1 MGINAPLTQN
11 LTPNKTFFWFF
22 LPTGLAMIL
31 FTGLPI
37 ISTGIQSFYAYH
49 DQVVKEVKKCDPF
62 ACTVSIVVD
71 NEETTKLRE
80 AKPLGKFNG
89 FGTYI
94 DRNHLAIYEIKK
106 FWNETENLGAFVDQV
121 TNLPFYKALIF
132 TLTYCLFVTPN
143 VLLLGF
149 IIALSLNAVARKI
162 RGPLIFGT
170 ILPMIVTPLVGSLV
184 LFWMIDSQGI
194 IGANIQNLMNDPYL
208 SLKSSKTLT
217 WITIIIYGIWHHS
230 PFAFVVFYAALQTVP
245 QEPVEAAI
253 IDGASRFQRIKHI
266 VLPHI
271 YPVVTFVALIS
282 LMDNF
287 RVFEPIIGFS
297 AEGSAQSL
305 SWLIYD
311 NLVNEEVILFGSAA
325 ATSMMTIVGIAI
337 LLAPVLIRTWKEFKT
352 AR

>member
-1 MGINAPLTQN
+1 
-11 LTPNKTFFWFF
+11 
-22 LPTGLAMIL
+22 MIL
-31 FTGLPI
+31 FIGLPI
-37 ISTGIQSFYAYH
+37 ISTGIQSFYAQH
-49 DQVVKEVKKCDPF
+49 DQILIEVKKCDTF
-62 ACTVSIVVD
+62 GCKTSVVVD
-71 NEETTKLRE
+71 QEATSKIKEE
-80 AKPLGKFNG
+80 KPLGKFNG

-94 DRNHLAIYEIKK
+94 DRNHLAS
-106 FWNETENLGAFVDQV
+106 DQV
-121 TNLPFYKALIF
+121 SEFWSESKSLGEFIGKVVNLPFYKALVF
-132 TLTYCLFVTPN
+132 TLTYCVIVTPC

-149 IIALSLNAVARKI
+149 IIALSLNAISRKI

-184 LFWMIDSQGI
+184 LFWMIDAEGI
-194 IGANIQNLMNDPYL
+194 IGANLQILMDDPYL
-208 SLKSSKTLT
+208 SVKSSKALT
-217 WITIIIYGIWHHS
+217 WITIIIYGVWHHS

-245 QEPVEAAI
+245 QEPLEASI
-253 IDGASRFQRIKHI
+253 IDGASRFQRVKHI

-325 ATSMMTIVGIAI
+325 ATSIMTIVGISII
-337 LLAPVLIRTWKEFKT
+337 LTPVLLRTWKEFRT
-352 AR
+352 NR

>member
-1 MGINAPLTQN
+1 M
-11 LTPNKTFFWFF
+11 PNKSFFWFF
-22 LPTGLAMIL
+22 LPAGLAMIL
-31 FTGLPI
+31 FIGLPI
-37 ISTGIQSFYAYH
+37 ISTGIQSFYAQH
-49 DQVVKEVKKCDPF
+49 DQVLKEVKKCDPF
-62 ACTVSIVVD
+62 GCKVSVQID
-71 NEETTKLRE
+71 QE
-80 AKPLGKFNG
+80 ASAKIRQEKPLGKFNG

-94 DRNHLAIYEIKK
+94 DRNHLAFEELSEL
-106 FWNETENLGAFVDQV
+106 WGESNSTEEFVGKA

-132 TLTYCLFVTPN
+132 TLTYCIIVTPC

-149 IIALSLNAVARKI
+149 IIALSLNAVSRKI

-184 LFWMIDSQGI
+184 LFWMVDAEGV
-194 IGANIQNLMNDPYL
+194 IGANLQILMNDPYL
-208 SLKSSKTLT
+208 SVKSSKTLT

-245 QEPVEAAI
+245 QEPLEASI
-253 IDGASRFQRIKHI
+253 IDGASRFQRVKHI

-297 AEGSAQSL
+297 AQGSAQSL

-325 ATSMMTIVGIAI
+325 ATSIMTIIGIAI
-337 LLAPVLIRTWKEFKT
+337 ILTPVLIRTWREFRT
-352 AR
+352 VR

>member
-1 MGINAPLTQN
+1 M
-11 LTPNKTFFWFF
+11 PNKTFFWFF

-31 FTGLPI
+31 FIGLPI
-37 ISTGIQSFYAYH
+37 ISAGVQSLYAKH
-49 DQVVKEVKKCDPF
+49 DQIVKEVKKCDPF
-62 ACTVSIVVD
+62 GCTVSIIVD
-71 NEETTKLRE
+71 QEKTSKLKEE
-80 AKPLGKFNG
+80 KPLGKFNG

-94 DRNHLAIYEIKK
+94 DRNHLAIDEISK
-106 FWNETENLGAFVDQV
+106 FWNETDSFDEFTDQV
-121 TNLPFYKALIF
+121 SNLPFYKALIF

-149 IIALSLNAVARKI
+149 LIALSLNAVARRI

-194 IGANIQNLMNDPYL
+194 IGANLQNLMNDPYL

-245 QEPVEAAI
+245 QEPIEAAI
-253 IDGASRFQRIKHI
+253 IDGASRFQRIRHI

-325 ATSMMTIVGIAI
+325 ATSMMTIIGIAI
-337 LLAPVLIRTWKEFKT
+337 LLAPVLIRTWKEFRT
-352 AR
+352 VR

>member
-1 MGINAPLTQN
+1 M
-11 LTPNKTFFWFF
+11 PNKTFFWFF

-31 FTGLPI
+31 FIGLPI
-37 ISTGIQSFYAYH
+37 ISTGIQSFYAQH

-62 ACTVSIVVD
+62 GCTVSIVVD

-89 FGTYI
+89 FGTYV
-94 DRNHLAIYEIKK
+94 DRNHLAIDEIKK
-106 FWNETENLGAFVDQV
+106 FWNETESFGAFVDQV

-194 IGANIQNLMNDPYL
+194 IGANIQNLMNDPY
-208 SLKSSKTLT
+208 
-217 WITIIIYGIWHHS
+217 
-230 PFAFVVFYAALQTVP
+230 
-245 QEPVEAAI
+245 
-253 IDGASRFQRIKHI
+253 
-266 VLPHI
+266 
-271 YPVVTFVALIS
+271 
-282 LMDNF
+282 
-287 RVFEPIIGFS
+287 
-297 AEGSAQSL
+297 
-305 SWLIYD
+305 
-311 NLVNEEVILFGSAA
+311 
-325 ATSMMTIVGIAI
+325 
-337 LLAPVLIRTWKEFKT
+337 
-352 AR
+352 

>member
-1 MGINAPLTQN
+1 M
-11 LTPNKTFFWFF
+11 PNKSFFWFF

-31 FTGLPI
+31 FIGLPI
-37 ISTGIQSFYAYH
+37 ISTGIQSFYSQH
-49 DQVVKEVKKCDPF
+49 DQILKEVKKCDPF
-62 ACTVSIVVD
+62 GCVVSVQID
-71 NEETTKLRE
+71 QEETLKIKKE
-80 AKPLGKFNG
+80 KPLGKFNG
-89 FGTYI
+89 FGTYV
-94 DRNHLAIYEIKK
+94 DRNHLAFDELSALWKES
-106 FWNETENLGAFVDQV
+106 NSLGEFIGKV

-132 TLTYCLFVTPN
+132 TLTYCIIVTPC

-149 IIALSLNAVARKI
+149 IIALSLNAVSRKI

-184 LFWMIDSQGI
+184 LFWMVDAEGI
-194 IGANIQNLMNDPYL
+194 IGANLQILMNDPYL
-208 SLKSSKTLT
+208 SVKSSKSLT

-245 QEPVEAAI
+245 QEPLEASI
-253 IDGASRFQRIKHI
+253 IDGASRFQRVRHI

-297 AEGSAQSL
+297 AQGSAQSL

-325 ATSMMTIVGIAI
+325 ATSIMTIIGIAI
-337 LLAPVLIRTWKEFKT
+337 ILAPVLIRTWREFRT
-352 AR
+352 VR

>member
-1 MGINAPLTQN
+1 
-11 LTPNKTFFWFF
+11 
-22 LPTGLAMIL
+22 MIL
-31 FTGLPI
+31 FIGLPI
-37 ISTGIQSFYAYH
+37 ISTGVQSLYAKH
-49 DQVVKEVKKCDPF
+49 DQIVKEVKKCDPF
-62 ACTVSIVVD
+62 GCTVSIIV
-71 NEETTKLRE
+71 NQEETSKLIE
-80 AKPLGKFNG
+80 KKPLGKFNG

-94 DRNHLAIYEIKK
+94 DRNHLAIDEISK
-106 FWNETENLGAFVDQV
+106 FWNETNSFDEFTDQV
-121 TNLPFYKALIF
+121 SNLPFYKALIF

-149 IIALSLNAVARKI
+149 LIALSLNAVARRI

-194 IGANIQNLMNDPYL
+194 IGANLQNLMNDPYL

-245 QEPVEAAI
+245 QEPIEAAI
-253 IDGASRFQRIKHI
+253 IDGASRFQRIRHI

-325 ATSMMTIVGIAI
+325 ATSMMTIIGIAI
-337 LLAPVLIRTWKEFKT
+337 LLAPVLIRTWKEFRT
-352 AR
+352 VR

>member
-1 MGINAPLTQN
+1 M
-11 LTPNKTFFWFF
+11 PNKSFFWFF
-22 LPTGLAMIL
+22 LPAGLAMIL
-31 FTGLPI
+31 FIGLPI
-37 ISTGIQSFYAYH
+37 ISTGIQSFYSQH
-49 DQVVKEVKKCDPF
+49 DQVLKEVKKCDPF
-62 ACTVSIVVD
+62 GCKVSVQID
-71 NEETTKLRE
+71 QEASSIIREE
-80 AKPLGKFNG
+80 KPLGKFNG

-94 DRNHLAIYEIKK
+94 DRNHLAFDELSEL
-106 FWNETENLGAFVDQV
+106 WGESNSTGEFVDKI

-132 TLTYCLFVTPN
+132 TLTYCIIVTPC

-149 IIALSLNAVARKI
+149 IIALSLNAVSRKI

-184 LFWMIDSQGI
+184 LFWMVDAEGI
-194 IGANIQNLMNDPYL
+194 IGANLQILMSDPYL
-208 SLKSSKTLT
+208 SVKSSKTLT
-217 WITIIIYGIWHHS
+217 WITLIIYGIWHHS

-245 QEPVEAAI
+245 QEPLEASI
-253 IDGASRFQRIKHI
+253 IDGASRFQRVKHI
-266 VLPHI
+266 ILPHI

-297 AEGSAQSL
+297 AQGSAQSL

-325 ATSMMTIVGIAI
+325 ATSIMTIIGIAI
-337 LLAPVLIRTWKEFKT
+337 ILAPVLIRTWREFRT
-352 AR
+352 ER

>member
-1 MGINAPLTQN
+1 M
-11 LTPNKTFFWFF
+11 PNKTFFWFF

-31 FTGLPI
+31 FIGFPI
-37 ISTGIQSFYAYH
+37 ISAGVQSLYAKH
-49 DQVVKEVKKCDPF
+49 DQIVKEVKKCDPF
-62 ACTVSIVVD
+62 GCTVSIIVD
-71 NEETTKLRE
+71 QEQTSKLKEE
-80 AKPLGKFNG
+80 KPLGKFNG

-94 DRNHLAIYEIKK
+94 DRNHLAIDEISK
-106 FWNETENLGAFVDQV
+106 FWNETDSFDEFTDQV
-121 TNLPFYKALIF
+121 FNLPFYKALIF
-132 TLTYCLFVTPN
+132 TLTYCFFVTPN

-149 IIALSLNAVARKI
+149 LIALSLNAVARRI

-184 LFWMIDSQGI
+184 LFWMIDAEGI
-194 IGANIQNLMNDPYL
+194 IGANLQNLMNDPYL

-253 IDGASRFQRIKHI
+253 IDGASRFQRIRHI

-337 LLAPVLIRTWKEFKT
+337 LLAPVLIRTWREFRT
-352 AR
+352 VR

>member
-1 MGINAPLTQN
+1 M
-11 LTPNKTFFWFF
+11 PNKSFFWFF
-22 LPTGLAMIL
+22 LPAGLAMIL
-31 FTGLPI
+31 FIGLPI
-37 ISTGIQSFYAYH
+37 ISTGIQSFYAQH
-49 DQVVKEVKKCDPF
+49 DQVLKEVKKCDPF
-62 ACTVSIVVD
+62 GCKVSVQID
-71 NEETTKLRE
+71 QEASAKIREE
-80 AKPLGKFNG
+80 KPLGKFNG

-94 DRNHLAIYEIKK
+94 DRNHLAFEELSEL
-106 FWNETENLGAFVDQV
+106 WGESNSTEEFVGKA

-132 TLTYCLFVTPN
+132 TLTYCIIVTPC

-149 IIALSLNAVARKI
+149 IIALSLNAVSRKI

-184 LFWMIDSQGI
+184 LFWMVDAEGV
-194 IGANIQNLMNDPYL
+194 IGANLQILMNDPYL
-208 SLKSSKTLT
+208 SVKSSKTLT

-245 QEPVEAAI
+245 QEPLEASI
-253 IDGASRFQRIKHI
+253 IDGASRFQRVKHI

-297 AEGSAQSL
+297 AQGSAQSL

-325 ATSMMTIVGIAI
+325 ATSIMTIIGIAI
-337 LLAPVLIRTWKEFKT
+337 ILTPVLIRTWREFRT
-352 AR
+352 IR

>member
-1 MGINAPLTQN
+1 M
-11 LTPNKTFFWFF
+11 PNKSFFWFF

-31 FTGLPI
+31 FIGLPI
-37 ISTGIQSFYAYH
+37 ISTGIQSFYSQH
-49 DQVVKEVKKCDPF
+49 DQILKEVKKCDPF
-62 ACTVSIVVD
+62 GCVVSVQID
-71 NEETTKLRE
+71 QEETLRIKKE
-80 AKPLGKFNG
+80 KPLGKFNG
-89 FGTYI
+89 FGTYV
-94 DRNHLAIYEIKK
+94 DRNHLAFDELSVLWKESNSIGEFIGK
-106 FWNETENLGAFVDQV
+106 V

-132 TLTYCLFVTPN
+132 TLTYCIIVTPC

-149 IIALSLNAVARKI
+149 VIALSLNAVSRKI

-184 LFWMIDSQGI
+184 LFWMVDAEGI
-194 IGANIQNLMNDPYL
+194 IGANLQILMNDPYL
-208 SLKSSKTLT
+208 SVKSSKSLT

-245 QEPVEAAI
+245 QEPLEASI
-253 IDGASRFQRIKHI
+253 IDGASRFQRVRHI

-297 AEGSAQSL
+297 AQGSAQSL

-325 ATSMMTIVGIAI
+325 ATSIMTIIGIAI
-337 LLAPVLIRTWKEFKT
+337 ILAPVLIRTWREFRT
-352 AR
+352 VR

>member
-1 MGINAPLTQN
+1 M
-11 LTPNKTFFWFF
+11 PNKSFFWFF
-22 LPTGLAMIL
+22 LPAGLAMIL
-31 FTGLPI
+31 FIGLPI
-37 ISTGIQSFYAYH
+37 ISTGIQSFYSQH
-49 DQVVKEVKKCDPF
+49 DQVLKEVKKCDPF
-62 ACTVSIVVD
+62 GCKVSVQID
-71 NEETTKLRE
+71 QEASAKIREE
-80 AKPLGKFNG
+80 KPLGKFNG
-89 FGTYI
+89 FGTYT
-94 DRNHLAIYEIKK
+94 DRNHLAFEELSEL
-106 FWNETENLGAFVDQV
+106 WVESNSTVEFVGKV

-132 TLTYCLFVTPN
+132 TLTYCIIVTPC

-149 IIALSLNAVARKI
+149 IIALSLNAVSRKI

-184 LFWMIDSQGI
+184 LFWMVDAEGI
-194 IGANIQNLMNDPYL
+194 IGANLQILMNDPYL
-208 SLKSSKTLT
+208 SVKSSKTLT

-245 QEPVEAAI
+245 QEPLEASI
-253 IDGASRFQRIKHI
+253 IDGASRFQRVKHI

-297 AEGSAQSL
+297 AQGSAQSL

-325 ATSMMTIVGIAI
+325 ATSIMTIIGIAI
-337 LLAPVLIRTWKEFKT
+337 ILAPVLIRTWREFRT
-352 AR
+352 VR

>member
-1 MGINAPLTQN
+1 
-11 LTPNKTFFWFF
+11 
-22 LPTGLAMIL
+22 MIL
-31 FTGLPI
+31 FIGLPI
-37 ISTGIQSFYAYH
+37 ISTGIQSFYAQH
-49 DQVVKEVKKCDPF
+49 DQILIEVKKCDPF
-62 ACTVSIVVD
+62 GCKTSVVVD
-71 NEETTKLRE
+71 QEATSKIKEE
-80 AKPLGKFNG
+80 KPLGKFNG

-94 DRNHLAIYEIKK
+94 DRNHLAS
-106 FWNETENLGAFVDQV
+106 DQV
-121 TNLPFYKALIF
+121 SEFWSESKSVGEFIGKVGNLPLYKALVF
-132 TLTYCLFVTPN
+132 TLTYCVIVTPC

-149 IIALSLNAVARKI
+149 IIALSLNAISRKI

-184 LFWMIDSQGI
+184 LFWMIDAEGI
-194 IGANIQNLMNDPYL
+194 IGANLQILMDDPYL
-208 SLKSSKTLT
+208 SVKSSKALT
-217 WITIIIYGIWHHS
+217 WITIIIYGVWHHS

-245 QEPVEAAI
+245 QEPLEASI
-253 IDGASRFQRIKHI
+253 IDGASRFQRVKHI

-325 ATSMMTIVGIAI
+325 ATSIMTIVGISII
-337 LLAPVLIRTWKEFKT
+337 LTPVLLRTWKEFRT
-352 AR
+352 NR

>member
-1 MGINAPLTQN
+1 
-11 LTPNKTFFWFF
+11 
-22 LPTGLAMIL
+22 MIL
-31 FTGLPI
+31 FIGLPI
-37 ISTGIQSFYAYH
+37 ISTGIQSFYAQH
-49 DQVVKEVKKCDPF
+49 DQVLKEVKKCDPF
-62 ACTVSIVVD
+62 GCKVSVQID
-71 NEETTKLRE
+71 QEASAKIREE
-80 AKPLGKFNG
+80 KPLGKFNG

-94 DRNHLAIYEIKK
+94 DRNHLAFDELSEL
-106 FWNETENLGAFVDQV
+106 WGESNSTGEFVGKV

-132 TLTYCLFVTPN
+132 TLTYCITVTPC

-149 IIALSLNAVARKI
+149 IIALSLNAVSRKI
-162 RGPLIFGT
+162 RGLLIFGT

-184 LFWMIDSQGI
+184 LFWMVDAEGI
-194 IGANIQNLMNDPYL
+194 IGANLQILMNDPYL
-208 SLKSSKTLT
+208 SVKSSKTLT

-245 QEPVEAAI
+245 QEPLEASI
-253 IDGASRFQRIKHI
+253 IDGASRFQRVKHI

-297 AEGSAQSL
+297 AQGSAQSL

-325 ATSMMTIVGIAI
+325 ATSIMTIIGIAI
-337 LLAPVLIRTWKEFKT
+337 ILAPVLIRTWREFRT
-352 AR
+352 ER

>member
-1 MGINAPLTQN
+1 M
-11 LTPNKTFFWFF
+11 PNKSFFWFF

-31 FTGLPI
+31 FIGLPI
-37 ISTGIQSFYAYH
+37 ISTGIQSFYSQH
-49 DQVVKEVKKCDPF
+49 DQILKEVKKCDPF
-62 ACTVSIVVD
+62 GCVVSVQID
-71 NEETTKLRE
+71 QEETLKIKKE
-80 AKPLGKFNG
+80 KPLGKFNG
-89 FGTYI
+89 FGTYV
-94 DRNHLAIYEIKK
+94 DRNHLAFDELSALWKESNSIGEFIGK
-106 FWNETENLGAFVDQV
+106 V

-132 TLTYCLFVTPN
+132 TLTYCIIVTPC

-149 IIALSLNAVARKI
+149 IIALSLNAVSRKI

-184 LFWMIDSQGI
+184 LFWMVDAEGI
-194 IGANIQNLMNDPYL
+194 IGANLQILMNDPYL
-208 SLKSSKTLT
+208 SVKSSKSLT

-253 IDGASRFQRIKHI
+253 IDGASRYQRIRHI

-325 ATSMMTIVGIAI
+325 ATSMMTIIGIAI
-337 LLAPVLIRTWKEFKT
+337 LLAPVLIRTWKEFRT

>member
-1 MGINAPLTQN
+1 M
-11 LTPNKTFFWFF
+11 PNKTFFWFF

-31 FTGLPI
+31 FIGLPI
-37 ISTGIQSFYAYH
+37 ISAGVQSLYAKH
-49 DQVVKEVKKCDPF
+49 DQIVKEVKKCDPF
-62 ACTVSIVVD
+62 GCTVSIIVD
-71 NEETTKLRE
+71 QEQTSKLKEE
-80 AKPLGKFNG
+80 KPLGKFNG

-94 DRNHLAIYEIKK
+94 DRNHLAIDEISK
-106 FWNETENLGAFVDQV
+106 FWNETDSFDEFTDQV
-121 TNLPFYKALIF
+121 FNLPFYKALIF

-149 IIALSLNAVARKI
+149 LIALSLNAVARRI

-194 IGANIQNLMNDPYL
+194 IGANLQNLMNDPYL

-253 IDGASRFQRIKHI
+253 IDGASRFQRIRHI

-325 ATSMMTIVGIAI
+325 ATSMMTIIGIAI
-337 LLAPVLIRTWKEFKT
+337 LLAPVLIRTWREFRT
-352 AR
+352 VR

>member
-1 MGINAPLTQN
+1 M
-11 LTPNKTFFWFF
+11 PNKSFFWFF

-31 FTGLPI
+31 FIGLPI
-37 ISTGIQSFYAYH
+37 ISTGVQSFYAQH
-49 DQVVKEVKKCDPF
+49 DQILKEVKKCDPF
-62 ACTVSIVVD
+62 GCKVSVQID
-71 NEETTKLRE
+71 QEKSSKIKEE
-80 AKPLGKFNG
+80 KPLGKFNG

-94 DRNHLAIYEIKK
+94 DRNHLAFEELKGLWK
-106 FWNETENLGAFVDQV
+106 ESNSTSEFVAKA
-121 TNLPFYKALIF
+121 TNLPFYKALLF
-132 TLTYCLFVTPN
+132 TLTYCIIVTPC

-149 IIALSLNAVARKI
+149 IIALSLNAVSRKI

-184 LFWMIDSQGI
+184 LFWMVDAEGI
-194 IGANIQNLMNDPYL
+194 IGANLQILLNDPYL
-208 SLKSSKTLT
+208 SVKSSKSLT

-230 PFAFVVFYAALQTVP
+230 PFAFVVFYAALQTIP
-245 QEPVEAAI
+245 QEPLEASI
-253 IDGASRFQRIKHI
+253 IDGASRFQRVRHI

-297 AEGSAQSL
+297 AQGSAQSL

-325 ATSMMTIVGIAI
+325 ATSIMTIIGIAI
-337 LLAPVLIRTWKEFKT
+337 ILAPVLIRTWREFRT
-352 AR
+352 VR

>member
-1 MGINAPLTQN
+1 M
-11 LTPNKTFFWFF
+11 PNKTFFWFF

-31 FTGLPI
+31 FIGLPI
-37 ISTGIQSFYAYH
+37 ISTSFQSFYSQH
-49 DQVVKEVKKCDPF
+49 DQIVKEVKKCDPF
-62 ACTVSIVVD
+62 GCTVSLAVD
-71 NEETTKLRE
+71 NEATAKIVE
-80 AKPLGKFNG
+80 ANPLGKFNG

-94 DRNHLAIYEIKK
+94 DRNHLAVDEIKK
-106 FWNETENLGAFVDQV
+106 FWKESNNFSEFLDQV

-149 IIALSLNAVARKI
+149 FIALSLNAVSRKI

-184 LFWMIDSQGI
+184 LFWMIDSQGV
-194 IGANIQNLMNDPYL
+194 IGANLQNLMDDPSL

-245 QEPVEAAI
+245 QEPIEAAI
-253 IDGASRFQRIKHI
+253 IDGASRFQRIRHI

-297 AEGSAQSL
+297 AEASAQSL

-325 ATSMMTIVGIAI
+325 ATSVMTIIGIAI
-337 LLAPVLIRTWKEFKT
+337 LLSPVLIRTWKEFKT

>member
-1 MGINAPLTQN
+1 
-11 LTPNKTFFWFF
+11 
-22 LPTGLAMIL
+22 MIL
-31 FTGLPI
+31 FIGLPI
-37 ISTGIQSFYAYH
+37 ISTGIQSFYAQH

-62 ACTVSIVVD
+62 GCTVSIVVD
-71 NEETTKLRE
+71 QE
-80 AKPLGKFNG
+80 ATSVIRDERPLGKFNG
-89 FGTYI
+89 LGTYV
-94 DRNHLAIYEIKK
+94 DRNHLAIEQISE
-106 FWNETENLGAFVDQV
+106 FWDETDTFGDFIDQV
-121 TNLPFYKALIF
+121 TNLPFYKALLF

-149 IIALSLNAVARKI
+149 IIALSLNAISRKI

-184 LFWMIDSQGI
+184 LFWMIDAEGI
-194 IGANIQNLMNDPYL
+194 IGANLQLMMEDPYL
-208 SLKSSKTLT
+208 SLKSSRTLT

-253 IDGASRFQRIKHI
+253 IDGASRYQRIRHI

-325 ATSMMTIVGIAI
+325 ATSMMTIIGIAI
-337 LLAPVLIRTWKEFKT
+337 LLAPVLIRTWKEFRT

>member
-1 MGINAPLTQN
+1 M
-11 LTPNKTFFWFF
+11 PNKTFFWFF

-31 FTGLPI
+31 FIGLPI
-37 ISTGIQSFYAYH
+37 ISTGIQSFYAQH

-62 ACTVSIVVD
+62 GCTVSIVVD
-71 NEETTKLRE
+71 QEATTILRYE
-80 AKPLGKFNG
+80 KNLGKFNG

-94 DRNHLAIYEIKK
+94 DRNHLAIEQISD
-106 FWNETENLGAFVDQV
+106 FWKETDSFGEFINQV
-121 TNLPFYKALIF
+121 TNLPFYKALLF

-149 IIALSLNAVARKI
+149 INALSLNAISRKI

-184 LFWMIDSQGI
+184 LFWMIDAEGI
-194 IGANIQNLMNDPYL
+194 IGANLQLMMEDPYL
-208 SLKSSKTLT
+208 SLKSSRTLT

-253 IDGASRFQRIKHI
+253 IDGASRYQRIRHI

-325 ATSMMTIVGIAI
+325 ATSMMTIIGIAI
-337 LLAPVLIRTWKEFKT
+337 LLAPVLIRTWKEFRT

>member
-1 MGINAPLTQN
+1 M
-11 LTPNKTFFWFF
+11 PNKTFFWFF

-31 FTGLPI
+31 FIGLPI
-37 ISTGIQSFYAYH
+37 ISTGVQSLYSKH
-49 DQVVKEVKKCDPF
+49 DQIVKEVKKCDPF
-62 ACTVSIVVD
+62 GCTVSIQVD
-71 NEETTKLRE
+71 QEETSKLRE
-80 AKPLGKFNG
+80 EKPLGKFNG

-94 DRNHLAIYEIKK
+94 DRNHLAIDEISK
-106 FWNETENLGAFVDQV
+106 FWNETDSFDEFTDQV
-121 TNLPFYKALIF
+121 SNLPFYKALIF

-149 IIALSLNAVARKI
+149 LIALSLNAVARRI

-194 IGANIQNLMNDPYL
+194 IGANLQNLMNDPYL

-245 QEPVEAAI
+245 QEPIEASI
-253 IDGASRFQRIKHI
+253 IDGASRLQRIRHI

-325 ATSMMTIVGIAI
+325 ATSMMTIIGIAI
-337 LLAPVLIRTWKEFKT
+337 LLAPVLIRTWKEFRT
-352 AR
+352 VR

>member
-1 MGINAPLTQN
+1 M
-11 LTPNKTFFWFF
+11 PNKSFFWFF

-31 FTGLPI
+31 FIGLPI
-37 ISTGIQSFYAYH
+37 ISTGIQSFYAQH
-49 DQVVKEVKKCDPF
+49 DQVLKEVKKCDPF
-62 ACTVSIVVD
+62 GCKVSVQID
-71 NEETTKLRE
+71 QE
-80 AKPLGKFNG
+80 ASAKIRQEKPLGKFNG

-94 DRNHLAIYEIKK
+94 DRNHLAFDELSEL
-106 FWNETENLGAFVDQV
+106 WGESNSTGEFVGKA

-132 TLTYCLFVTPN
+132 TLTYCIIVTPC

-149 IIALSLNAVARKI
+149 IIALSLNAVSRKI

-184 LFWMIDSQGI
+184 LFWMVDAEGV
-194 IGANIQNLMNDPYL
+194 IGANLQILMNDPYL
-208 SLKSSKTLT
+208 SVKSSKTLT

-245 QEPVEAAI
+245 QEPLEASI
-253 IDGASRFQRIKHI
+253 IDGASRFQRVKHI

-297 AEGSAQSL
+297 AQGSAQSL

-325 ATSMMTIVGIAI
+325 ATSIMTIIGIAI
-337 LLAPVLIRTWKEFKT
+337 ILTPVLIRTWREFRT
-352 AR
+352 VR

>member
-1 MGINAPLTQN
+1 M
-11 LTPNKTFFWFF
+11 PNKTFFWFF
-22 LPTGLAMIL
+22 LPTGLAMML
-31 FTGLPI
+31 FIGLPI
-37 ISTGIQSFYAYH
+37 ISTGVQSLYAKH
-49 DQVVKEVKKCDPF
+49 DQIVKEVKKCDPF
-62 ACTVSIVVD
+62 GCTVSIVVD
-71 NEETTKLRE
+71 QEETSKLKE
-80 AKPLGKFNG
+80 EKPLGKFNG

-94 DRNHLAIYEIKK
+94 DRNHLAIDEISK
-106 FWNETENLGAFVDQV
+106 FWNETDSFDEFTDQV
-121 TNLPFYKALIF
+121 FNLPFYKALIF

-149 IIALSLNAVARKI
+149 LIALSLNAVARRI

-194 IGANIQNLMNDPYL
+194 IGANLQNLMNDPYL

-245 QEPVEAAI
+245 QEPIEAAI
-253 IDGASRFQRIKHI
+253 IDGASRFQRIRHI

-325 ATSMMTIVGIAI
+325 ATSMMTIIGIAI
-337 LLAPVLIRTWKEFKT
+337 LLAPVLIRTWREFRT
-352 AR
+352 VR

>member
-1 MGINAPLTQN
+1 M
-11 LTPNKTFFWFF
+11 PNKSFFWFF
-22 LPTGLAMIL
+22 LPAGLAMIL
-31 FTGLPI
+31 FIGLPI
-37 ISTGIQSFYAYH
+37 ISTGIQSFYAQH
-49 DQVVKEVKKCDPF
+49 DQVLKEVKKCDPF
-62 ACTVSIVVD
+62 GCKVSVQID
-71 NEETTKLRE
+71 QEASAKIREE
-80 AKPLGKFNG
+80 KPLGKFNG

-94 DRNHLAIYEIKK
+94 DRNHLAFDELSALWHESNSIGEFIGK
-106 FWNETENLGAFVDQV
+106 V

-132 TLTYCLFVTPN
+132 TLTYCIIVTPC

-149 IIALSLNAVARKI
+149 IIALSLNAVSRKI

-184 LFWMIDSQGI
+184 LFWMVDAEGV
-194 IGANIQNLMNDPYL
+194 IGANLQILMNDPYL
-208 SLKSSKTLT
+208 SVKYSKTLT

-245 QEPVEAAI
+245 QEPLEASI
-253 IDGASRFQRIKHI
+253 IDGASRFQRVKHI

-297 AEGSAQSL
+297 AQGSAQSL

-325 ATSMMTIVGIAI
+325 ATSIMTIIGIAI
-337 LLAPVLIRTWKEFKT
+337 ILTPVLIRTWREFRT
-352 AR
+352 VR